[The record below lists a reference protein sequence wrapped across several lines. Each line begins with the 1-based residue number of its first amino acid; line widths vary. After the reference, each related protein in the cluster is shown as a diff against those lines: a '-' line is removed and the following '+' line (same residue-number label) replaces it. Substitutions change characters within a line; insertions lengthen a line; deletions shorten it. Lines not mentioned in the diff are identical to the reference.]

1 MTDDNEPTDEPAAA
15 KDAKILNEISKRAS
29 NSLQKYASKKSMI
42 DETNYDISFEKLYK
56 MVTLT
61 NPSVVLVIDNPDV
74 AKILQ
79 LIRTGFNAEFENI
92 NREIINDYPN
102 YYPTDEPLAVVEN
115 SINYQLNYIDL
126 TQLAKITGV
135 DVTNV
140 NAVRLDFRFNF
151 VVRFKSLETTVPVTI
166 SYVLTGNAKIV
177 NDLLSGVV
185 AKVAKPIVNYFNQIK
200 SIKIDSNQ
208 DFKKLYD
215 NFDIIYTNNYEELD
229 TIVMHKLNELI
240 KIDDDLAP
248 FKDKI
253 TFVVSERMLNL
264 VSASITEAAA
274 GNAAGSNAVFDLVA
288 NRTTAKWSG
297 EGFNPNQLTGQN
309 FLNFYRSVMPIFQ
322 TNKGILQL
330 GSFNVNLLKVQVAG
344 FPLSGVVAD
353 NNNQNLNV
361 SVEVSD
367 QGLNKKLT
375 NFGNIIAAFNK
386 YYRIETYLPGKRSIF
401 HVPTNDFDKI
411 KTYLKSSGDLKKM
424 WSILEASF
432 KKLSYANGLEDL
444 NLFYLGE
451 SYKALTTNAMLYYI
465 DGNDNMLY
473 PNASYKLGVTSGG
486 NVYWTFDYRFGVDKD
501 SSFIYSVYSG
511 YWTSFGIIRE

>member
-1 MTDDNEPTDEPAAA
+1 MKKLLSILGTITLISTGTTFLISCSNKMTDDNEPTDEPAAA

-61 NPSVVLVIDNPDV
+61 NPSVVLAIDNPDV

-102 YYPTDEPLAVVEN
+102 YYPTAEQLAVVEN

-208 DFKKLYD
+208 DFEKLYD

-229 TIVMHKLNELI
+229 TIVMHKLNEPI

-253 TFVVSERMLNL
+253 TFVDSERMLNL
-264 VSASITEAAA
+264 VSAPITEAAA
-274 GNAAGSNAVFDLVA
+274 GNVAGSNAVFDLVA

-297 EGFNPNQLTGQN
+297 
-309 FLNFYRSVMPIFQ
+309 
-322 TNKGILQL
+322 
-330 GSFNVNLLKVQVAG
+330 
-344 FPLSGVVAD
+344 
-353 NNNQNLNV
+353 
-361 SVEVSD
+361 
-367 QGLNKKLT
+367 
-375 NFGNIIAAFNK
+375 
-386 YYRIETYLPGKRSIF
+386 
-401 HVPTNDFDKI
+401 
-411 KTYLKSSGDLKKM
+411 
-424 WSILEASF
+424 
-432 KKLSYANGLEDL
+432 
-444 NLFYLGE
+444 
-451 SYKALTTNAMLYYI
+451 
-465 DGNDNMLY
+465 
-473 PNASYKLGVTSGG
+473 
-486 NVYWTFDYRFGVDKD
+486 
-501 SSFIYSVYSG
+501 
-511 YWTSFGIIRE
+511 